1 MRAPETCPNC
11 GSDVPRNALA
21 CPNCGA
27 DERTGW
33 SDHADSQRT
42 TDRLGIPDD
51 EFNYDEFVKEEFG
64 ERRENP
70 AKTKNVSWLWWAVAV
85 GLALAFAFAYFR

>member
-1 MRAPETCPNC
+1 
-11 GSDVPRNALA
+11 
-21 CPNCGA
+21 
-27 DERTGW
+27 
-33 SDHADSQRT
+33 
-42 TDRLGIPDD
+42 LGIPDD